1 MHDRAEEFLRE
12 GAGGGAEVACRQEIF
27 ATWFFP
33 QILDPLAQ
41 ELAEPLDGPTVSRM
55 RAVAKALGLW
65 VVVPFYERA
74 MPGEL
79 YNAAV
84 LVDAGGAIVDHY
96 PTLTL
101 PTTPPFHHKFSF
113 R

>member
-1 MHDRAEEFLRE
+1 MRVALIQMKASMKREENHDRAEDFLRE
-12 GAGGGAEVACRQEIF
+12 AAGQGAEVACLQEIF

-65 VVVPFYERA
+65 VVVP
-74 MPGEL
+74 
-79 YNAAV
+79 
-84 LVDAGGAIVDHY
+84 
-96 PTLTL
+96 
-101 PTTPPFHHKFSF
+101 
-113 R
+113 